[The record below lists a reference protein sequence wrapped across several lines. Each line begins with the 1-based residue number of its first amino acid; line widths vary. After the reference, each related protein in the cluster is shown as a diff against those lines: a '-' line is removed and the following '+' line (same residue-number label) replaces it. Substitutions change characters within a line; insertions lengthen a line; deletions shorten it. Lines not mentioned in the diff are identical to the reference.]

1 MFEKLLKSTAALALV
16 LGCASCG
23 GSNTVSGI
31 VNRDVITAED
41 GYAEGGMG
49 DTMGTAWFNL
59 TVNSAELVDS
69 YGSVQPDAGEELLV
83 VNVSMQNTFGDS
95 VLMFDSDFQAQWGS
109 EGDEDYRYP
118 LTINGV
124 APEKNMLASEYN
136 LDAGKTVTGDL
147 VFSVPGGMD
156 EYSLSF
162 MEYFAPEEEGGEDT
176 PGDLFFIYFKA
187 E

>member
-1 MFEKLLKSTAALALV
+1 MF
-16 LGCASCG
+16 
-23 GSNTVSGI
+23 
-31 VNRDVITAED
+31 
-41 GYAEGGMG
+41 
-49 DTMGTAWFNL
+49 
-59 TVNSAELVDS
+59 DS

-118 LTINGV
+118 VTINGV